1 MQLLNGRIVRDKI
14 LEDIKINLNNINK
27 TLGLAVISIG
37 ENKVNDIFVLQKEKI
52 CTKLG
57 IEFRDIK
64 LDSNI
69 EEEQILKIIDELN
82 IDNNIDGIMIEL
94 PIIGQFNKEK
104 ILDRIDYRKDVD
116 GLTKKTREKLLNN
129 KECIISSTVE
139 AILEIFKYYQ
149 IELPNKKIVI
159 VGNGFLVG
167 SPLSTILKNKNLNVT
182 ICDSKTNNLLS
193 EINNADI
200 IVSCVGKKNLITS
213 NMLKNNQVI
222 IDVGVTVDNGI
233 NYGDVE
239 RINLDELD
247 ISITPIIGGVG
258 VVTVV
263 SLINNLIKCY
273 ELKNKEK

>member
-1 MQLLNGRIVRDKI
+1 MQLLNGKTIRDKI
-14 LEDIKINLNNINK
+14 LEDIKINLNNIDK
-27 TLGLAVISIG
+27 TLGIAVISIG

-64 LDSNI
+64 LGSNI

-94 PIIGQFNKEK
+94 PIIGKFNKDR
-104 ILDRIDYRKDVD
+104 ILNRIDYKKDVD

-129 KECIISSTVE
+129 KACIISSTVE
-139 AILEIFKYYQ
+139 AILEMFKYYN
-149 IELPNKKIVI
+149 IELTNKKIVI

-167 SPLSTILKNKNLNVT
+167 SPLGTILKNKNLNVT
-182 ICDSKTNNLLS
+182 ICDSKTNNLTS
-193 EINNADI
+193 NINEADI
-200 IVSCVGKKNLITS
+200 IISCVGKKNLITS

-222 IDVGVTVDNGI
+222 IDVGVTMDNGI

-273 ELKNKEK
+273 ELKRKEK

>member
-1 MQLLNGRIVRDKI
+1 MQLLNGKTIRDKI
-14 LEDIKINLNNINK
+14 LEDIKINLNNIDK
-27 TLGLAVISIG
+27 TLGIAVISIG

-64 LDSNI
+64 LGSNI

-94 PIIGQFNKEK
+94 PIIGKFNKDR
-104 ILDRIDYRKDVD
+104 ILNRIDYKKDVD

-129 KECIISSTVE
+129 KDCIISSTVE

-273 ELKNKEK
+273 ELKRKEK

>member
-64 LDSNI
+64 LGSNI

-94 PIIGQFNKEK
+94 PIIGKFNKDR
-104 ILDRIDYRKDVD
+104 ILNRIDYKKDVD

-139 AILEIFKYYQ
+139 AILEMFKYYNV
-149 IELPNKKIVI
+149 ELTNKKIVI

-222 IDVGVTVDNGI
+222 IDVGVTMDNGI

-258 VVTVV
+258 VVQLSV
-263 SLINNLIKCY
+263 
-273 ELKNKEK
+273 